1 MNKETPFGLPEA
13 KVLYL
18 NSASDGN
25 LTVITESIIE
35 LLFLCF
41 VLVQSEICLPV
52 I

>member
-35 LLFLCF
+35 LFF
-41 VLVQSEICLPV
+41 VLSWFDLKSVSL
-52 I
+52 